1 MHGYVVVISTVIRD
15 SSTSQVFLKEH
26 GRGLYSNLSH
36 FYSSSLP
43 LYLLG
48 AVNGVVF
55 SSTSYGIFTRDQKVD
70 SSSGIAMLKWI
81 DGWIDG

>member
-1 MHGYVVVISTVIRD
+1 M
-15 SSTSQVFLKEH
+15 FLKEH

-70 SSSGIAMLKWI
+70 SSSGTAVMLLIDSMMMSPSMSIA
-81 DGWIDG
+81 

>member
-1 MHGYVVVISTVIRD
+1 MTCD
-15 SSTSQVFLKEH
+15 SLVTRHPTRQVFLKEH

-70 SSSGIAMLKWI
+70 SSSGKYLLLLCY
-81 DGWIDG
+81 